1 MALSAAVSLWSWPF
15 SWMVAAQAR
24 WPRACLG
31 PGLFFLSCYSS
42 ARMGSVFRD
51 FDANVEATTVTL
63 LNIGNSGVPKNTNVH
78 LGAQFFYLSFLVFIL
93 SCLTLC
99 SRSWAWF
106 HVVCVV
112 HLRFASPQC
121 KMCIALW
128 GSKPQKYY
136 TYNFG
141 GNRN

>member
-1 MALSAAVSLWSWPF
+1 MALSAAVSLWSWSF

-24 WPRACLG
+24 WPR
-31 PGLFFLSCYSS
+31 
-42 ARMGSVFRD
+42 GSVFRD
-51 FDANVEATTVTL
+51 FDANVGATTVTL
-63 LNIGNSGVPKNTNVH
+63 LNIGNGGVPKNTNVH
-78 LGAQFFYLSFLVFIL
+78 LGAQFFYLSFLEFIL

-121 KMCIALW
+121 KMCIALR